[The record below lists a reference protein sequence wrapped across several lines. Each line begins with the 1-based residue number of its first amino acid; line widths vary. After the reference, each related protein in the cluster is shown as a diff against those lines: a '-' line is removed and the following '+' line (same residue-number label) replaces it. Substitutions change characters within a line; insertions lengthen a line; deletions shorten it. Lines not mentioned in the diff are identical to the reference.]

1 MDSKSFKQKPLIL
14 YKHGA
19 GPSPGTHL
27 GKTTIPSG
35 AVVNMPKKELQRI
48 PYEKLIVIA
57 GLLK

>member
-1 MDSKSFKQKPLIL
+1 MARKSVKQKPLIL
-14 YKHGA
+14 CKPGA
-19 GPSPGTHL
+19 DSSPATHF
-27 GKTTIPSG
+27 GKTTVPSG